1 MFAWATGPP
10 LRAMDN
16 YPSVVPPEEELP
28 DDEERTGYDDD
39 DGHYG
44 HDYHGDDYHDDY
56 NVYHGYDDHDDD
68 DHDDDHDDDGHDDD
82 HDDHGQEDDADDG
95 QEEEEEDD
103 DSVDAPPPQDVPT
116 PQPGATLD
124 SPIDFTQE
132 AADDAR
138 GRPRRRGAGEIDG
151 YCPARIAALPQHAH
165 KRARLE

>member
-1 MFAWATGPP
+1 MAAAAVLSEAHFDREV
-10 LRAMDN
+10 L
-16 YPSVVPPEEELP
+16 
-28 DDEERTGYDDD
+28 
-39 DGHYG
+39 
-44 HDYHGDDYHDDY
+44 DYALAAL
-56 NVYHGYDDHDDD
+56 V
-68 DHDDDHDDDGHDDD
+68 
-82 HDDHGQEDDADDG
+82 DA
-95 QEEEEEDD
+95 EEEDD